1 MLRAM
6 SDRSGL
12 VFDPAAAYPEIA
24 TLRTAL
30 GRRDWP
36 ACRALLDAAAPSD
49 RSALIKVGGR
59 EKELEDFLRE
69 VLRSDPADGAAGAM
83 LGVHLTDIGWAVRT
97 SARAKNVSRSQ
108 FDVFHHWLR
117 RAEMVLIDAAA
128 RTPDDPAVWVAR
140 LPPARGLELGRAEAR
155 RRYDR
160 LAAIDPHH
168 LPGQLSFLQ
177 QLCPKWSGSWEL
189 LHPFCREAMLAT
201 PPGSPHAVLVADGHI
216 EHWLDLAQDDLVA
229 GRRYLAA
236 EPVRTELYQAAHRSV
251 WHLEFGRTYGWLA
264 ALHSFAFVFS
274 LLDDHRAA
282 ASLFTAIGN
291 LGAESPW
298 HYLGEPVE
306 TFTRRRA
313 QALAGAGAT
322 R

>member
-24 TLRTAL
+24 TLRAAL

-36 ACRALLDAAAPSD
+36 ACRALLDAAAPID
-49 RSALIKVGGR
+49 RSALIRTGGT
-59 EKELEDFLRE
+59 EKELEGFLRE
-69 VLRSDPADGAAGAM
+69 VLQRDPADSTAGAM
-83 LGVHLTDIGWAVRT
+83 LGVHLTDVGWAVRT
-97 SARAKNVSRSQ
+97 GARAKNVSRAQ
-108 FDVFHHWLR
+108 FDVFHDFLR
-117 RAEMVLIDAAA
+117 RAEVVLIDAAA
-128 RTPDDPAVWVAR
+128 RTPSDPAVWAAR
-140 LPPARGLELGRAEAR
+140 LPSARGLGLGRAEAR

-201 PPGSPHAVLVADGHI
+201 PPGSPHAVLVADGHL
-216 EHWLDLAQDDLVA
+216 EHWLDLAQDDLEA
-229 GRRYLAA
+229 ARRYLAD

-251 WHLEFGRTYGWLA
+251 
-264 ALHSFAFVFS
+264 
-274 LLDDHRAA
+274 
-282 ASLFTAIGN
+282 
-291 LGAESPW
+291 
-298 HYLGEPVE
+298 
-306 TFTRRRA
+306 
-313 QALAGAGAT
+313 
-322 R
+322 